1 MHLLETDIVCIELYV
16 LLQDLYP
23 LVLYQKCILELSINE
38 WMNTAAHVSGC
49 VDVVKNLTCH
59 SSPVTSKRSS
69 TSGKSKSLKPH
80 VKLQQLHLCLTNMK
94 GNVV

>member
-1 MHLLETDIVCIELYV
+1 MYIMKLYTVCIELYV

-23 LVLYQKCILELSINE
+23 LVLYQKCNVELSINE
-38 WMNTAAHVSGC
+38 RMNTAAHVSGC
-49 VDVVKNLTCH
+49 VKVVKNLKKALQ
-59 SSPVTSKRSS
+59 PSS

-80 VKLQQLHLCLTNMK
+80 VKLQQLHLCLTNMR